1 MAFECQLIKYPQTI
15 REVRFMLEDELISG
29 AFYTIGRM
37 LKGIRIKKGY
47 SLQDI
52 TEKTG
57 ILPSELEDFEEGD
70 DFNIS
75 VVKFL
80 KWARALD
87 CMFIVEDMGS
97 SNKDIDIILN

>member
-1 MAFECQLIKYPQTI
+1 
-15 REVRFMLEDELISG
+15 MLEDELISG
-29 AFYTIGRM
+29 AFYAIGKM
-37 LKGIRIKKGY
+37 LKNLRIKKGY
-47 SLQDI
+47 TLQDI
-52 TEKTG
+52 TERTG

-87 CMFIVEDMGS
+87 CMFIFEDMGS
-97 SNKDIDIILN
+97 SNKDFDIIMNWW

>member
-1 MAFECQLIKYPQTI
+1 
-15 REVRFMLEDELISG
+15 MLEDDIISATFYSIG
-29 AFYTIGRM
+29 AM
-37 LKGIRIKKGY
+37 LKRIRIMKGY
-47 SLQDI
+47 SLQNI
-52 TEKTG
+52 SEKTG

-87 CMFIVEDMGS
+87 CMFIFEDMGS
-97 SNKDIDIILN
+97 SNKDFDIILN